1 MIRARYKD
9 VSINAK
15 LFRQSHIT
23 KGSELTSQD
32 LENWLGNA
40 FNDNLLLFL
49 HKIRAVHEFLPE
61 LIQYLDKKMIHNL
74 CDDVWSNEESDEEL
88 WAASL
93 KTGITSINL
102 DIFLKACSFKS
113 LELALVAAAI
123 RSQCTSS
130 SQEEFPE
137 PGTLAEAALISALSH
152 RNQWNNDDLG
162 MQTLIFDRIIM
173 ALKSSSFLFH
183 NYDSLGVF
191 LVHSNSLE
199 FADKTLHMIEG
210 MSSFS
215 NVRGVQ
221 EKTLKTYEHAWNVL
235 SKKDPEYS
243 RRLNE
248 SRTYLTFKK
257 SWKSKIKYGLL
268 YVIHSR
274 IRSIEDDCSES
285 IKELSIGLI
294 ESLASNFLASLGSN
308 LYSVLLKSMKA
319 ETWINE
325 FLPLLI
331 NIFPNPD
338 SVSIEYVKNLWI
350 PSIVKILPLECANFL
365 YSRLSQGES
374 SPASISVQLC
384 ILKTQRMNGF
394 LSDLNENIFDRLNE
408 VKDHF
413 DSHVRISCFSV
424 ICQKLNKGSPPSKKE
439 FELFLSIIRDNLN
452 IDSSSFRQK
461 LVSHFTVMLLRVRDF
476 CISSLKK
483 NSLEEIIKYFMEGIN
498 NLEKYLVKHVYPSG
512 NYQITITSLCLLEVL
527 SQVFYESKGD
537 IIKTSGV
544 KSSEPLLIY
553 VQKEYGFL
561 NFHYQEKNRQILLR
575 SLLHYME
582 DVRKIA
588 KKILFRFP
596 EPSNTE
602 RGLILKN
609 AERLSNS
616 PKISECESASD
627 YYEILNAW
635 RGDTANNK
643 FFDAFLIKY
652 NSLMDKFSCNGDYNV
667 LQVVKEESSMHGI
680 LLALRKYSFIYEQ
693 EKITNLCLVR
703 LVEALER
710 SVQTM
715 LRIMNPDNEEENPSF
730 EKMGVSIQSYLEDE
744 DEIPIEIS
752 GDHQL
757 LLSCAWLNIKE
768 CALLSGFI
776 VKSCHLVTHPEES
789 EIFTLS
795 QDLVDRCCK
804 IVMTILRC
812 CRHKGI
818 MEGTNLAVEDIATRL
833 LSEKSPWKEIPMNIL
848 EKVLKEIVFQSSST
862 TRRSAGIPMLL
873 QGLVSSE
880 AKLRPSHAL
889 HILKSLV
896 NNSSISSGIS
906 PFLEKLFICCV
917 NNFSSDS
924 WGIRN
929 ASLQLFGALQPRLI
943 GQKKLRDD
951 DSEHNM
957 PTQLSREALFDNQ
970 VLMPL
975 LTLLSKLNNGEKDPY
990 VLSKP
995 YKKGLYS
1002 TFVFSCYQYKKTCY
1016 TLYEKISTDLENDF
1030 LELYILALQSNSANF
1045 LHSMSYLL
1053 EYLMELHP
1061 SSLIGKVF
1069 IQTFHLYPCFEIR
1082 SLLSKYIVKDFDI
1095 PWEEVSRIF
1104 IIYNSFTHYL
1114 IELSDINCLKK
1125 YGFLELDF
1133 SSEKYEE
1140 SILEFMGAIEKNRT
1154 LIVTDSSLQKI
1165 CIEYF
1170 KSDVKELRRMSSR
1183 VFSTLLPLKDVFKV
1197 LKSLLS
1203 HIKDVEDEILKETY
1217 LWTICNLA
1225 LRLEYFE
1232 KDSFQRDLIKI
1243 FPYLS
1248 NPRNRLLMFSDENF
1262 LRYHP
1267 GYFSYAGSKEI
1278 NQESL
1283 SLQEFDTICFSDEE
1297 KKCMLTQ
1304 IHKLIQNSNFFL
1316 NMYSESNDTL
1326 LRVLSVMDSKIVS
1339 DLLHDLNSSNIKESN
1354 SEKVKNEGLIMQSM
1368 LCVKFLNANQ
1378 NHKVLKYL
1386 ADICQEVYFY
1396 SRGRIS
1402 ESYRWNSAKIA
1413 CNFAAYILQLDLI
1426 SQNNLFHSIWDLL
1439 SDDKKDFPPI
1449 HIAQFIK
1456 GVSRLLSIQ
1465 GIFSIS
1471 QCEIDLF
1478 NFSDVKQYLFES
1490 EDGLN
1495 VFLDRVDNYLI
1506 IRDEI
1511 SNLENHDTV
1520 TLRKLDLKM
1529 IQSHSQMIHKCITFI
1544 QESPCHYKPFSKLW
1558 SNKLYP
1564 VIMKLVCVL
1573 SVIDD
1578 LTPDLQALYNILK
1591 GIVIS
1596 S

>member
-40 FNDNLLLFL
+40 FNVFSHVDNLLLFL

-424 ICQKLNKGSPPSKKE
+424 ICQKLKKGSPPSKKE

-880 AKLRPSHAL
+880 AKLRRDSNLLETSIKKLLDIASSPTLTYESMDSSASHAL

-957 PTQLSREALFDNQ
+957 VFAKDFFDQYPDLSEYILLQLQKPTQLSREALFDNQ

-995 YKKGLYS
+995 YKKAFIPHL
-1002 TFVFSCYQYKKTCY
+1002 FSPVINIRKLVTRCMKRF
-1016 TLYEKISTDLENDF
+1016 STDLENDF

-1114 IELSDINCLKK
+1114 IELSDINCLK
-1125 YGFLELDF
+1125 
-1133 SSEKYEE
+1133 
-1140 SILEFMGAIEKNRT
+1140 NT
-1154 LIVTDSSLQKI
+1154 
-1165 CIEYF
+1165 
-1170 KSDVKELRRMSSR
+1170 
-1183 VFSTLLPLKDVFKV
+1183 
-1197 LKSLLS
+1197 
-1203 HIKDVEDEILKETY
+1203 
-1217 LWTICNLA
+1217 
-1225 LRLEYFE
+1225 
-1232 KDSFQRDLIKI
+1232 
-1243 FPYLS
+1243 
-1248 NPRNRLLMFSDENF
+1248 
-1262 LRYHP
+1262 
-1267 GYFSYAGSKEI
+1267 GS
-1278 NQESL
+1278 
-1283 SLQEFDTICFSDEE
+1283 
-1297 KKCMLTQ
+1297 
-1304 IHKLIQNSNFFL
+1304 
-1316 NMYSESNDTL
+1316 
-1326 LRVLSVMDSKIVS
+1326 
-1339 DLLHDLNSSNIKESN
+1339 
-1354 SEKVKNEGLIMQSM
+1354 
-1368 LCVKFLNANQ
+1368 
-1378 NHKVLKYL
+1378 
-1386 ADICQEVYFY
+1386 
-1396 SRGRIS
+1396 
-1402 ESYRWNSAKIA
+1402 
-1413 CNFAAYILQLDLI
+1413 
-1426 SQNNLFHSIWDLL
+1426 
-1439 SDDKKDFPPI
+1439 
-1449 HIAQFIK
+1449 
-1456 GVSRLLSIQ
+1456 
-1465 GIFSIS
+1465 
-1471 QCEIDLF
+1471 
-1478 NFSDVKQYLFES
+1478 
-1490 EDGLN
+1490 
-1495 VFLDRVDNYLI
+1495 
-1506 IRDEI
+1506 
-1511 SNLENHDTV
+1511 
-1520 TLRKLDLKM
+1520 
-1529 IQSHSQMIHKCITFI
+1529 
-1544 QESPCHYKPFSKLW
+1544 
-1558 SNKLYP
+1558 
-1564 VIMKLVCVL
+1564 
-1573 SVIDD
+1573 
-1578 LTPDLQALYNILK
+1578 
-1591 GIVIS
+1591 
-1596 S
+1596 